1 MFVEIFM
8 TASLAINV
16 LVLVPCLSFSWKDAA
31 LKRPWHIYEKRG
43 QRQRHYGSP
52 AIETCEL
59 SISPGNINFLVA
71 WGKALQRVIMCH
83 AVPDSLGACLQW
95 SLLRWR
101 GHEGSV
107 WTRDTGKRNLEGSL
121 HVSWQPGRVD
131 ILGVG
136 TTYL

>member
-1 MFVEIFM
+1 MGLLQLRHMNFP
-8 TASLAINV
+8 SLLGI
-16 LVLVPCLSFSWKDAA
+16 
-31 LKRPWHIYEKRG
+31 
-43 QRQRHYGSP
+43 
-52 AIETCEL
+52 
-59 SISPGNINFLVA
+59 SIFLVA
-71 WGKALQRVIMCH
+71 WGKGLQRVIMCH

-107 WTRDTGKRNLEGSL
+107 WTRDTSKRNLEGNL

-136 TTYL
+136 TTYFVSFDELRGS